1 MRVRDCVVRLRAT
14 QQTVP
19 SASTRRA
26 RYFSGFGRLL
36 ACWLA
41 VVWAGLSSP
50 GALAASPEPRP
61 PNIVILVADDWGF
74 TDVGAFGGEIPTP
87 HLDALAARGMRFSN
101 FHVSGS
107 CSPTRSMLLTGV
119 DNHLAGVGN
128 LRESMPHQH
137 AGKPGYLGSLNRNV
151 VTVAELLR
159 DRGYRTYVT
168 GKWNVGN
175 EPHNLPPQRG
185 FDRSLIQGDTGSD
198 NWNPSQRYLGLT
210 DQVYWFEDGREARMP
225 ERFYSSEFF
234 VDKMIGYLKEDA
246 AQAKPFFAYVGFQAN
261 HIPLQAPRAFIDQ
274 HRGKYDAGWAALRQ
288 ARRDRSA
295 ALGVIPANAPM
306 QGVSDAP
313 DWASLNESTRR
324 YEARRMEVYAGMAQ
338 AMDHHVGRLIA
349 HLRDIGELER
359 TVFVFLS
366 DNGAEA
372 SDPFDSLISRLWL
385 RASYRSD
392 LDAMGDP
399 GAYAVIGPNWARAV
413 ASPLSSYKFFAG
425 EGGVRVP
432 LIVAGV
438 PGTAPGAIHSGFAHV
453 TDIVPT
459 LLSLSGAQPAP
470 PSIEGR
476 RIEPPSGVS
485 LLPVILG
492 QQTRVR
498 PADAAV
504 GHELSGNAAMYRG
517 ELKLVRNLPPLGDG
531 QWRLF
536 DIVRDPGETQD
547 LSAARADEFQA
558 LQQLYLQWEQV
569 HGVLPM
575 PAGYRYAYQVMR
587 NAVMNVYVPR
597 YGPWVVVMLVGLT
610 ALLFVWVLRRRRS
623 QALKLARLN

>member
-1 MRVRDCVVRLRAT
+1 MAMRAHAAGQCLRSRLCFD
-14 QQTVP
+14 P
-19 SASTRRA
+19 M
-26 RYFSGFGRLL
+26 RLL
-36 ACWLA
+36 LGCCLSLA
-41 VVWAGLSSP
+41 LTGLIASGAQAASP
-50 GALAASPEPRP
+50 GARP

-74 TDVGAFGGEIPTP
+74 TDVGAFGSEIPTP

-137 AGKPGYLGSLNRNV
+137 AGQPGYLGSLNRNV

-159 DRGYRTYVT
+159 TRGYRTYVT

-175 EPHNLPPQRG
+175 EPHNLPNQRG
-185 FDRSLIQGDTGSD
+185 FERSLIQGDTGSD

-210 DQVYWFEDGREARMP
+210 DQVYWFEDGRAARMP

-234 VDKMIGYLKEDA
+234 VDKMIGYLKEGA
-246 AQAKPFFAYVGFQAN
+246 AQPAPFLAYIGFQAN
-261 HIPLQAPRAFIDQ
+261 HIPLQAPRAFIDP

-288 ARRDRSA
+288 ARRDRAA
-295 ALGVIPANAPM
+295 ALGLIPADAPM
-306 QGVSDAP
+306 QPMSDTP
-313 DWASLNESTRR
+313 DWASLNDTARR

-349 HLRDIGELER
+349 HLRDNGELER

-372 SDPFDSLISRLWL
+372 SDPYDSVISRLWL
-385 RASYRSD
+385 RTSYRND

-413 ASPLSSYKFFAG
+413 ASPLSTYKFFAG

-432 LIVAGV
+432 LIVSGV
-438 PGTAPGAIHSGFAHV
+438 PGTTPGSIHPGFTHV

-459 LLSLSGAQPAP
+459 LLALSGAQPAP

-492 QQTRVR
+492 QQARAR
-498 PADAAV
+498 PADVAV

-517 ELKLVRNLPPLGDG
+517 DLKLVRNLPPLGDG

-536 DIVRDPGETQD
+536 DVVRDPGETQD
-547 LSAARADEFQA
+547 LSVTRADEFQV
-558 LQQLYLQWEQV
+558 LQRLYADWEQA

-575 PAGYRYAYQVMR
+575 PAGYRYAYQVTR

-597 YGPWVVVMLVGLT
+597 YGPWVAIALSGLI
-610 ALLFVWVLRRRRS
+610 LLTWLSLRRRR
-623 QALKLARLN
+623 ARAVLHHRST

>member
-1 MRVRDCVVRLRAT
+1 
-14 QQTVP
+14 
-19 SASTRRA
+19 
-26 RYFSGFGRLL
+26 
-36 ACWLA
+36 
-41 VVWAGLSSP
+41 
-50 GALAASPEPRP
+50 
-61 PNIVILVADDWGF
+61 
-74 TDVGAFGGEIPTP
+74 
-87 HLDALAARGMRFSN
+87 
-101 FHVSGS
+101 
-107 CSPTRSMLLTGV
+107 MLLTGV

-137 AGKPGYLGSLNRNV
+137 AGQPGYLGSLNRNV

-159 DRGYRTYVT
+159 TRGYRTYVT

-175 EPHNLPPQRG
+175 EPHNLPNQRG

-210 DQVYWFEDGREARMP
+210 DQVYWFEDGRAARMP

-234 VDKMIGYLKEDA
+234 VDKMIGYLKEGA
-246 AQAKPFFAYVGFQAN
+246 AQPAPFLAYIGFQAN
-261 HIPLQAPRAFIDQ
+261 HIPLQAPRAFIDP

-288 ARRDRSA
+288 ARRDRAA
-295 ALGVIPANAPM
+295 ALGLIPADAPM
-306 QGVSDAP
+306 QPMSDTP
-313 DWASLNESTRR
+313 DWASLNDTARR

-349 HLRDIGELER
+349 HLRDNGELER

-372 SDPFDSLISRLWL
+372 SDPYDSVISRLWL
-385 RASYRSD
+385 RTSYRND

-413 ASPLSSYKFFAG
+413 ASPLSTYKFFAG

-432 LIVAGV
+432 LIVSGV
-438 PGTAPGAIHSGFAHV
+438 PGTTPGSIHPGFTHV

-459 LLSLSGAQPAP
+459 LLALSGAQPAP
-470 PSIEGR
+470 PSTEGR

-492 QQTRVR
+492 QQARAR
-498 PADAAV
+498 PADVAV

-517 ELKLVRNLPPLGDG
+517 DLKLVRNLPPLGDG

-547 LSAARADEFQA
+547 LSVTRADEFQV
-558 LQQLYLQWEQV
+558 LQRLYADWEQA

-597 YGPWVVVMLVGLT
+597 YGPWVAIALSGLI
-610 ALLFVWVLRRRRS
+610 LLTWLRLRRRR
-623 QALKLARLN
+623 ARAVLHHRST

>member
-1 MRVRDCVVRLRAT
+1 MRTHARVHRVRGGLCCDPMGL
-14 QQTVP
+14 
-19 SASTRRA
+19 
-26 RYFSGFGRLL
+26 LL
-36 ACWLA
+36 ACWLS
-41 VVWAGLSSP
+41 V
-50 GALAASPEPRP
+50 ALTALIALNAQAATPESRP

-74 TDVGAFGGEIPTP
+74 TDVGAFGSEIPTP

-137 AGKPGYLGSLNRNV
+137 AGQPGYLGSLNRNV

-175 EPHNLPPQRG
+175 EPHNLPNQRG

-210 DQVYWFEDGREARMP
+210 DQVYWFEDGRAARMP
-225 ERFYSSEFF
+225 ERFYSSAFF

-246 AQAKPFFAYVGFQAN
+246 SQPKPFFAFVGFQAN
-261 HIPLQAPRAFIDQ
+261 HIPLQAPRAFIDP

-288 ARRDRSA
+288 ARRDRAA
-295 ALGVIPANAPM
+295 ALGLIPANAPM
-306 QGVSDAP
+306 QPMSDTP
-313 DWASLNESTRR
+313 DWASLSDTERR

-338 AMDHHVGRLIA
+338 AMDHHVGRLIE
-349 HLRDIGELER
+349 HLRDSGELER

-372 SDPFDSLISRLWL
+372 SDPYDSVISRLWL
-385 RASYRSD
+385 RTSYRND

-432 LIVAGV
+432 LIVSGV
-438 PGTAPGAIHSGFAHV
+438 PGTAPGSVHSGFTHV

-459 LLSLSGAQPAP
+459 LLALSGAQPAP

-476 RIEPPSGVS
+476 RIEPLSGVS
-485 LLPVILG
+485 LLPVMLG
-492 QQTRVR
+492 QQERAR
-498 PADAAV
+498 PVDVAV

-517 ELKLVRNLPPLGDG
+517 DLKLVRNLPPMGDG

-547 LSAARADEFQA
+547 LSVTRADEFQA
-558 LQQLYLQWEQV
+558 LQRLYAQWEQA

-575 PAGYRYAYQVMR
+575 PDGYRYAHQVMR

-597 YGPWVVVMLVGLT
+597 YGPWVAMALGGLI
-610 ALLFVWVLRRRRS
+610 LLAGLRLRRRR
-623 QALKLARLN
+623 ARAVLHHRST

>member
-1 MRVRDCVVRLRAT
+1 MNVCESFVRWMAM
-14 QQTVP
+14 
-19 SASTRRA
+19 RA
-26 RYFSGFGRLL
+26 RAAVHCLRTRLCFDPMHLVLGCCLSL
-36 ACWLA
+36 ALT
-41 VVWAGLSSP
+41 GLIAP
-50 GALAASPEPRP
+50 GAQAASPEARP

-74 TDVGAFGGEIPTP
+74 TDVGAFGSEIPTP

-137 AGKPGYLGSLNRNV
+137 AGQPGYLGSLNRNV

-159 DRGYRTYVT
+159 TRGYRTYVT

-175 EPHNLPPQRG
+175 EPHNLPNQRG

-210 DQVYWFEDGREARMP
+210 DQVYWFEDGRAARMP

-234 VDKMIGYLKEDA
+234 VDKMIGYLKEGA
-246 AQAKPFFAYVGFQAN
+246 TQPAPFFAYIGFQAN
-261 HIPLQAPRAFIDQ
+261 HIPLQAPRAFIDP

-288 ARRDRSA
+288 ARRDRAA
-295 ALGVIPANAPM
+295 ALGLIPADAPM
-306 QGVSDAP
+306 QPMSDTP
-313 DWASLNESTRR
+313 DWASLNDTARR

-349 HLRDIGELER
+349 HLRDSGELER

-372 SDPFDSLISRLWL
+372 SDPYDSVISRLWL
-385 RASYRSD
+385 RTSYRND

-432 LIVAGV
+432 LIVSGV
-438 PGTAPGAIHSGFAHV
+438 PGTTLGSIHPGFAHV

-459 LLSLSGAQPAP
+459 LLALSGAQPAP

-492 QQTRVR
+492 QQARAR
-498 PADAAV
+498 PADVGV

-517 ELKLVRNLPPLGDG
+517 DLKLVRNLPPMGDG

-547 LSAARADEFQA
+547 LSASRAEEFQV
-558 LQQLYLQWEQV
+558 LQRLYAQWEQA

-597 YGPWVVVMLVGLT
+597 YGPWVAMALSGLILLVGLR
-610 ALLFVWVLRRRRS
+610 LRRRR
-623 QALKLARLN
+623 ARAVLHHRST

>member
-1 MRVRDCVVRLRAT
+1 MNVRDRFIRWMAMRAHAAGQCLRSRLCFD
-14 QQTVP
+14 P
-19 SASTRRA
+19 M
-26 RYFSGFGRLL
+26 RLL
-36 ACWLA
+36 LGCCLSLA
-41 VVWAGLSSP
+41 LTGLIASGAQAASP
-50 GALAASPEPRP
+50 GARP

-74 TDVGAFGGEIPTP
+74 TDVGAFGSEIPTP

-137 AGKPGYLGSLNRNV
+137 AGQPGYLGSLNRNV

-159 DRGYRTYVT
+159 TRGYRTYVT

-175 EPHNLPPQRG
+175 EPHNLPNQRG

-210 DQVYWFEDGREARMP
+210 DQVYWFEDGRAARMP

-234 VDKMIGYLKEDA
+234 VDKMIGYLKEGA
-246 AQAKPFFAYVGFQAN
+246 AQPAPFLAYIGFQAN
-261 HIPLQAPRAFIDQ
+261 HIPLQAPRAFIDP

-288 ARRDRSA
+288 ARRDRAA
-295 ALGVIPANAPM
+295 ALGLIPADAPM
-306 QGVSDAP
+306 QPMSDTP
-313 DWASLNESTRR
+313 DWASLNDTARR

-349 HLRDIGELER
+349 HLRDNGELER

-372 SDPFDSLISRLWL
+372 SDPYDSVISRLWL
-385 RASYRSD
+385 RTSYRND

-413 ASPLSSYKFFAG
+413 ASPLSTYKFFAG

-432 LIVAGV
+432 LIVSGV
-438 PGTAPGAIHSGFAHV
+438 PGTTPGSIHPGFTHV

-459 LLSLSGAQPAP
+459 LLALSGAQPAP
-470 PSIEGR
+470 PSTEGR

-492 QQTRVR
+492 QQARAR
-498 PADAAV
+498 PADVAV

-517 ELKLVRNLPPLGDG
+517 DLKLVRNLPPLGDG

-547 LSAARADEFQA
+547 LSVTRADEFQV
-558 LQQLYLQWEQV
+558 LQRLYADWEQA

-597 YGPWVVVMLVGLT
+597 YGPWVAIALSGLI
-610 ALLFVWVLRRRRS
+610 LLTWLRLRRRR
-623 QALKLARLN
+623 ARAVLHHRST

>member
-1 MRVRDCVVRLRAT
+1 MNVRDRFIRWMAMRAHAAVHCLRNRLCFD
-14 QQTVP
+14 P
-19 SASTRRA
+19 M
-26 RYFSGFGRLL
+26 RLL
-36 ACWLA
+36 LGCCLSLA
-41 VVWAGLSSP
+41 LTGLIASGAQAASP
-50 GALAASPEPRP
+50 GARP

-74 TDVGAFGGEIPTP
+74 TDVGAFGSEIPTP

-137 AGKPGYLGSLNRNV
+137 AGQPGYLGSLNRNV

-159 DRGYRTYVT
+159 TRGYRTYVT

-175 EPHNLPPQRG
+175 EPHNLPNQRG

-210 DQVYWFEDGREARMP
+210 DQVYWFEDGRAARMP

-234 VDKMIGYLKEDA
+234 VDKMIGYLKEGA
-246 AQAKPFFAYVGFQAN
+246 AQPAPFLAYIGFQAN
-261 HIPLQAPRAFIDQ
+261 HIPLQAPRAFIDP

-288 ARRDRSA
+288 ARRDRAA
-295 ALGVIPANAPM
+295 ALGLIPADAPM
-306 QGVSDAP
+306 QPMSDTP
-313 DWASLNESTRR
+313 DWASLNDTARR

-349 HLRDIGELER
+349 HLRDSGELER

-372 SDPFDSLISRLWL
+372 SDPYDSVISRLWL
-385 RASYRSD
+385 RTSYRND

-413 ASPLSSYKFFAG
+413 ASPLSTYKFFAG

-432 LIVAGV
+432 LIVSGV
-438 PGTAPGAIHSGFAHV
+438 PGTTPGSIHPGFTHV

-459 LLSLSGAQPAP
+459 LLALSGAQPAP
-470 PSIEGR
+470 PSTEGR

-492 QQTRVR
+492 QQARAR
-498 PADAAV
+498 PADVAV

-517 ELKLVRNLPPLGDG
+517 DLKLVRNLPPLGDG

-547 LSAARADEFQA
+547 LSITRADE
-558 LQQLYLQWEQV
+558 LQVLQRLYADWEQA

-597 YGPWVVVMLVGLT
+597 YGPWVAIALSGLI
-610 ALLFVWVLRRRRS
+610 LLTWLRLRRRR
-623 QALKLARLN
+623 ARAVLHHRST